1 MTPPDEQSTAQCP
14 IEYTADRE
22 DPHGEAAPPAA
33 RGLLGWKI
41 ERRPS
46 TSRVWEAGALL
57 LTLLAASIVSSL
69 LILSAGAGIRESLRA
84 LVRGAFG
91 SRNALLETLV
101 QATPLVFTGLA
112 VTVAFRGRIWNIGA
126 EGQFFAGTIAVFW
139 AANAF
144 ANLPPIILVPL
155 VVVAGGLAGAF
166 WGGIAGFLK
175 ARYGASEVI
184 VTVML
189 NFIVLRILSFLLS
202 DAWQDPSSYFYQTAL
217 MSESSYLPRLLGR
230 GRLHLGFVLSLVTA
244 IVVYVVLWR
253 TVLGYEIRA
262 IGSSPTAAGYKG
274 ISVPVLTV
282 VVLAV
287 SGAIAGLGGA
297 SELAG
302 LHHRLRLDISTGY
315 GFTGIIIALLGR
327 LHPAGVVIAAI
338 FFGALVNGSL
348 AMQIATGV
356 PVALVQAIQGVTLI
370 FLLTAEVL
378 TRYRIRR
385 VGANG

>member
-1 MTPPDEQSTAQCP
+1 MTPPDEQSTVKCRVG
-14 IEYTADRE
+14 IGSDR
-22 DPHGEAAPPAA
+22 DGLDGGTTPPVE
-33 RGLLGWKI
+33 RGLLGWRI

-46 TSRVWEAGALL
+46 TSRAWEAGALL
-57 LTLLAASIVSSL
+57 LTLLAASVVSSL
-69 LILSAGAGIRESLRA
+69 LIVSAGADIRESLRA
-84 LVRGAFG
+84 LMRGAFG
-91 SRNALLETLV
+91 SQNALLETLV
-101 QATPLVFTGLA
+101 QATPLIFTGLA

-126 EGQFFAGTIAVFW
+126 EGQFFAGTIAAFW

-144 ANLPPIILVPL
+144 SSLPPIILVPL
-155 VVVAGGLAGAF
+155 IIIAGSLAGAF
-166 WGGIAGFLK
+166 WGGIAGVLK

-202 DAWQDPSSYFYQTAL
+202 DAWQDPNSYFYQTAL
-217 MSESSYLPRLLGR
+217 MPESSYLPRLLGR

-244 IVVYVVLWR
+244 VVVYVVLWR

-262 IGSSPTAAGYKG
+262 IGSSPTAASYKG

-282 VVLAV
+282 VVLGV
-287 SGAIAGLGGA
+287 SGAIAGLAGV

-327 LHPAGVVIAAI
+327 LHPAGVVVAAI

-378 TRYRIRR
+378 THYRIRR
-385 VGANG
+385 VGAHG

>member
-1 MTPPDEQSTAQCP
+1 MTTPPNEGTSFDNRPSEGPPGDRSEGTVSS
-14 IEYTADRE
+14 IEPR
-22 DPHGEAAPPAA
+22 
-33 RGLLGWKI
+33 RLGWKI
-41 ERRPS
+41 ERRPHS
-46 TSRVWEAGALL
+46 SRAWEAGALL
-57 LTLLAASIVSSL
+57 LALFAAFIVSSL
-69 LILSAGAGIRESLRA
+69 LILSAGADIGESLRA

-91 SRNALLETLV
+91 SQNAIVETLV
-101 QATPLVFTGLA
+101 QSTPLIFTGLA

-126 EGQFFAGTIAVFW
+126 EGQFFAGTMAAFW
-139 AANAF
+139 VATQF
-144 ANLPPIILVPL
+144 ENLPPIVLIAL
-155 VVVAGGLAGAF
+155 VVFVGSVAGAF

-175 ARYGASEVI
+175 ARYGANEII

-189 NFIVLRILSFLLS
+189 NFVIMLILSFLLS
-202 DAWQDPSSYFYQTAL
+202 DAWQDPNSFFYQTAL
-217 MSESSYLPRLLGR
+217 MPESSFLPRLLGK
-230 GRLHLGFVLSLVTA
+230 GRLHLGFVLSILTA
-244 IVVYVVLWR
+244 IFVYVLLWR

-262 IGSSPTAAGYKG
+262 IGINPTAAGYKG
-274 ISVPVLTV
+274 ISVATMTII
-282 VVLAV
+282 VLAI

-327 LHPAGVVIAAI
+327 LHPLGVVLASI

-348 AMQIATGV
+348 AMQISTGV

-370 FLLTAEVL
+370 FLLTAEVM

-385 VGANG
+385 VGADV